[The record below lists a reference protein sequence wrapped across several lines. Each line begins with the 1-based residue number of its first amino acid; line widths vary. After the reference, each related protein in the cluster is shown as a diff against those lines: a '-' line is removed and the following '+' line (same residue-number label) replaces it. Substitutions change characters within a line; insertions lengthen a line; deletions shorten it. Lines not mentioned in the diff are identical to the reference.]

1 MMTNMLTP
9 LQPTPGAKDFLGFN
23 QNNQQSVADFK
34 LSASSIVKNDHD
46 HRRTQDDLNKKA
58 DILMA
63 SPLQEPE

>member
-1 MMTNMLTP
+1 MLTP

-23 QNNQQSVADFK
+23 HNNQQNSIADFK
-34 LSASSIVKNDHD
+34 LSASSVVKNDHD
-46 HRRTQDDLNKKA
+46 HRRTLDEQNKKA